1 MLYSK
6 ANVVNSLM
14 EKIAAK
20 CSIAPKPAEEK
31 PTGRSVEELKS
42 KLNTMKDYM

>member
-20 CSIAPKPAEEK
+20 CAIEPKPNRTQKADDLMD
-31 PTGRSVEELKS
+31 R
-42 KLNTMKDYM
+42 LNLIKNWR